1 MKKILLLI
9 AFVCCN
15 LLLKAQPDWTGP
27 NLQIG
32 YKFGGVKANIVQLT
46 DPANVNSALFQQKV
60 GFNNSCLD
68 VRYGKLSKHF
78 YYDVDLSGVIL
89 SFQNIIANK
98 YTQDRKIK
106 NYQLPTPTYIS
117 GFVVNDLYGNDMP
130 LLEFRMGFGAKGI
143 YVGPQLTYYENRSQ
157 LFESNKSLSYGLHA
171 AYWLSLEKICRFKG
185 TIMYNTYT
193 KGKDIITYNFKGK
206 DLTFDLTAF
215 WGKSGSS
222 VGLYSGI
229 GITRKFGNNELP
241 GDYHTRLNATGYT
254 YLSHAIYQ
262 SGTLVSFKVGVFLNN
277 GKNGDF
283 ENTTISVSSGSK
295 GSRSIG
301 GSSSSES
308 VKSEPT
314 TCTSCNGKGTYSCNR
329 CSGTGSIRVNSGP
342 DMQKCNVCN
351 GKGYSTCIVC
361 NGKGKLNK

>member
-1 MKKILLLI
+1 
-9 AFVCCN
+9 
-15 LLLKAQPDWTGP
+15 LKAQPDWTGP

-68 VRYGKLSKHF
+68 VRYGKLSKHV

-89 SFQNIIANK
+89 SFQNLITNK
-98 YTQDRKIK
+98 YTEDRKIK
-106 NYQLPTPTYIS
+106 NYQLPSAAYNGNTGGINTP
-117 GFVVNDLYGNDMP
+117 NLYGNDMP
-130 LLEFRMGFGAKGI
+130 LLEFRMGFGSKGI
-143 YVGPQLTYYENRSQ
+143 YIGPQFTYYETRSQ
-157 LFESNKSLSYGLHA
+157 LFESKQNLSYGLHG
-171 AYWLSLEKICRFKG
+171 AYWLTLEKICRIKA
-185 TIMYNTYT
+185 TLMYSTYA

-206 DLTFDLTAF
+206 DITFDATAF
-215 WGKSGSS
+215 FGKSGSS
-222 VGLYSGI
+222 VGLYAGL
-229 GITRKFGNNELP
+229 GITRKFGNNELST
-241 GDYHTRLNATGYT
+241 DYYARLTSAGSSY
-254 YLSHAIYQ
+254 YLSNAIYQ
-262 SGTLVSFKVGVFLNN
+262 SGTLLSFKVGVFLNN

-295 GSRSIG
+295 GSRSID